1 MIPTSEETTETMP
14 PPEATIDATS
24 NLIPDDRAAASIGMT
39 TIGLRYECR
48 VNRRVRSVGQ
58 ELGRLLFADDELR
71 RFKKETMP
79 TIRAEQKP
87 ARREAAATEPPVLR
101 RRGVMPVPR
110 NTARGMPRPRVYRPA
125 SGFNSPA
132 HTGAGF
138 TNGDQF

>member
-79 TIRAEQKP
+79 TIRAEQK
-87 ARREAAATEPPVLR
+87 RRIRAGALNRLPDVKRLR
-101 RRGVMPVPR
+101 QSRRYSDDEG
-110 NTARGMPRPRVYRPA
+110 
-125 SGFNSPA
+125 
-132 HTGAGF
+132 
-138 TNGDQF
+138 